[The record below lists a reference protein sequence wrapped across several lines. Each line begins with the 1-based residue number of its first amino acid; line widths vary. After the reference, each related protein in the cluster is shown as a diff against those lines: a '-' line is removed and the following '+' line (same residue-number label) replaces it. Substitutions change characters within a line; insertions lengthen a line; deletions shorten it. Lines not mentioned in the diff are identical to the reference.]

1 MNKRS
6 KQKFQKAMGTGSLYK
21 ITGGNIPAVIQT
33 ERHKTS
39 VGIVRAIS
47 FDSLTQNQLRRAK
60 KIT

>member
-1 MNKRS
+1 
-6 KQKFQKAMGTGSLYK
+6 MGTGSLYK
-21 ITGGNIPAVIQT
+21 ITGGDIPAVIQT

-47 FDSLTQNQLRRAK
+47 FDSLTQNQLRRSK